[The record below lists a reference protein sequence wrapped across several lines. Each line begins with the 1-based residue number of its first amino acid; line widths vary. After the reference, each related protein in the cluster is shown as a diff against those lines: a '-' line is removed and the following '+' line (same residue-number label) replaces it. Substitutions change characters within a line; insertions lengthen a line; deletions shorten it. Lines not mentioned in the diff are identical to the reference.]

1 MWQPPQ
7 GLFSNPM
14 NVSQLT
20 MYMHLQLGMIH
31 ELFLFLLL
39 WFIFSLDLIQFNLS
53 QYSLHNTYLKV
64 FDKIQH
70 VVLWSI

>member
-1 MWQPPQ
+1 
-7 GLFSNPM
+7 
-14 NVSQLT
+14 